1 MSNLA
6 YVSKLCGDCGRQA
19 TSTLF
24 IQQWSLPCSAISL
37 SSQKQH
43 RNSTSRIKVTNDI
56 LLNINDQLV
65 TLLLL
70 LDLSAAFDTVDHNT
84 SLHRLQFTFGI
95 HGKVLSW
102 FSSYLS
108 GRSQQIAINETLS
121 AEFELQCCV
130 PQGSCLG
137 PLLFTLYLSNLF
149 EIIKHHF
156 PTGYCYA
163 DDTQVYISFCPND
176 RLHQLNAG
184 ELLESCITDIRSWMS
199 NDNLKLNDE
208 KTWRLIIGTPQQL
221 EKIVITHIRE
231 GNTNILPVPV
241 ARKLDSWLDA
251 SLSMTEHI
259 SKICS
264 SSFYYL
270 NNIRRI
276 RKYLSNKSAESLIHA
291 FISIR
296 LD

>member
-1 MSNLA
+1 M
-6 YVSKLCGDCGRQA
+6 
-19 TSTLF
+19 
-24 IQQWSLPCSAISL
+24 
-37 SSQKQH
+37 
-43 RNSTSRIKVTNDI
+43 
-56 LLNINDQLV
+56 NDQRV

-70 LDLSAAFDTVDHNT
+70 LDLSAAFDTVDLDT
-84 SLHRLQFTFGI
+84 LLHRLWFTFGI
-95 HGKVLSW
+95 NGKVLSW

-121 AEFELQCCV
+121 AEFELQCCF

-137 PLLFTLYLSNLF
+137 PLLLTLYQSNLF

-156 PTGYCYA
+156 PTVYCYA
-163 DDTQVYISFCPND
+163 DDTQVYISFCAND
-176 RLHQLNAG
+176 RLDQLNAG
-184 ELLESCITDIRSWMS
+184 ELLESCITDIRSWMLH
-199 NDNLKLNDE
+199 DNLKLNDE
-208 KTWRLIIGTPQQL
+208 KTELIKIGTPQQL
-221 EKIVITHIRE
+221 EKVVISHI
-231 GNTNILPVPV
+231 
-241 ARKLDSWLDA
+241 ARVTPTFTPCLSLGTLTCGSGGDG

-291 FISIR
+291 FISIS